1 MKWLRSE
8 EMEYMSLILNEDAAH
23 DTIQKLGDLGVIE
36 FTDVSDGSTE
46 TTLPHRVL
54 LPVKWGINTV
64 SASICEL
71 CTTL

>member
-36 FTDVSDGSTE
+36 FTDVSG
-46 TTLPHRVL
+46 RVKL
-54 LPVKWGINTV
+54 HDPPSPCLVF
-64 SASICEL
+64 S
-71 CTTL
+71 